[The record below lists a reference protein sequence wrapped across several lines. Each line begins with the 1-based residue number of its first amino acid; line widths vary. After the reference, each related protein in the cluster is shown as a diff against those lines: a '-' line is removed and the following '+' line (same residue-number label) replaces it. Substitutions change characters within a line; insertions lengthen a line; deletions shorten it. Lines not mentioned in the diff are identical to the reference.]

1 MFGTWLV
8 SLEFYEAGV
17 EDSVVT
23 DERCASGNEGLQ
35 QELVKTWAEE
45 VGGGGEKEI
54 ITKVG
59 SGRVLPEIRVVLRDT
74 ENRGELGCLRG

>member
-17 EDSVVT
+17 EDSVAT

-59 SGRVLPEIRVVLRDT
+59 SGRVCQRFGLFCGTRKIE
-74 ENRGELGCLRG
+74 GSWGA